1 MRIPKFGLPNL
12 EISKV
17 YNIVISALALMAT
30 LTLALLIRT
39 LISFI
44 SSLVFVVISLMD
56 FSIYYVLLLLVYF
69 YRIFNTKSFILTL
82 KNKI

>member
-1 MRIPKFGLPNL
+1 
-12 EISKV
+12 
-17 YNIVISALALMAT
+17 MAI

-44 SSLVFVVISLMD
+44 SSLVFVIISFMD
-56 FSIYYVLLLLVYF
+56 FSIYYVLLFLIDF
-69 YRIFNTKSFILTL
+69 NKNFNTKSFILTL